1 MTPAD
6 AREQTCPE
14 CGGDGRVYPKGL
26 AHHKVECRAC
36 DGSGRSP
43 VPVCQEERPD
53 VGLICKACG
62 HWPVEATA
70 EPSAVTT
77 DERLSVVYDEQ
88 AESRRLRA
96 SLSGLPVAPKEE
108 GEADA

>member
-1 MTPAD
+1 MPVNRPARS
-6 AREQTCPE
+6 AEAT
-14 CGGDGRVYPKGL
+14 
-26 AHHKVECRAC
+26 
-36 DGSGRSP
+36 DGSIRKVLRTTRLSA
-43 VPVCQEERPD
+43 VPAMAPAAPRFERPD